1 MDMGG
6 RELPDPG
13 LTCQPTMALL
23 DQAVGLLAFSEV
35 GGTGRQHF
43 PFQWD
48 STKLVHFNHVS
59 GSLFS
64 LLCQGSWKGDNRAE
78 YAEPGSCTTIIRRRE
93 IGACV
98 VIARR

>member
-1 MDMGG
+1 MDMVG

-48 STKLVHFNHVS
+48 STKLLHFNHMFLVLCFPFFARGAGKGTTEQSMLSQVLAPQLLGEGRS
-59 GSLFS
+59 GL
-64 LLCQGSWKGDNRAE
+64 A
-78 YAEPGSCTTIIRRRE
+78 
-93 IGACV
+93 
-98 VIARR
+98 